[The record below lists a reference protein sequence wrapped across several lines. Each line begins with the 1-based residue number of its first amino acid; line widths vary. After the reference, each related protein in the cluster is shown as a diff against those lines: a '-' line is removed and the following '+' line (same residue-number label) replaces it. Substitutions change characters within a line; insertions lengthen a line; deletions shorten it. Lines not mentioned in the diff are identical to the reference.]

1 MSIKPVSVK
10 EQVKEKLEI
19 RLLKAQEKRSL
30 LTKQVKEKSELGL
43 GADSSGTYPL
53 EIALVNKD
61 RIAVKIDE
69 LHKALHRLEK
79 GTYNRCEACRQKINP
94 ARLEI
99 LPTTTLCI
107 QCA

>member
-1 MSIKPVSVK
+1 MSIKPVAVK
-10 EQVKEKLEI
+10 EQLETKLSE
-19 RLLKAQEKRSL
+19 AQAKRDML
-30 LTKQVKEKSELGL
+30 AKQVKEKSELGL

-53 EIALVNKD
+53 EIALVNKE
-61 RIAVKIDE
+61 RIVFEIDE
-69 LHKALHRLEK
+69 LHKALHRLEE
-79 GTYNRCEACRQKINP
+79 GIYNECEQCHQKINP